1 MKVYK
6 YPITPPSNYFTL
18 DLPKGAQILTAD
30 VQGGIVCLW
39 ALVDPEAPTQ
49 TRKFRWAGTG
59 HEISEAPENLRHV
72 STFFMQGE
80 LLVFHIFE
88 ILG

>member
-6 YPITPPSNYFTL
+6 YIIQPYDYFYL
-18 DLPKGAQILTAD
+18 ELPKGARILT
-30 VQGGIVCLW
+30 VQYQEPHVCLW

-49 TRKFRWAGTG
+49 IRKFRWAGTG